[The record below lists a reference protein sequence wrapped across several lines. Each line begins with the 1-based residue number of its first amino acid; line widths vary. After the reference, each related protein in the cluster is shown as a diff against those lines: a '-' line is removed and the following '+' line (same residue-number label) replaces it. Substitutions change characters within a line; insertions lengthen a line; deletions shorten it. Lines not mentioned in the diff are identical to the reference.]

1 MKVEMAKNEDLNTVL
16 SIFASAK
23 KYMSGE
29 NNFQWGD
36 NYPNLAIL
44 NDDLKNNNLY
54 IIKDSHEIVA
64 VFAFILG
71 PEHTYKKIDGE
82 WLNSKPYG
90 TIHRLAKISSAKGIF
105 KLVINFCFTK
115 IDNIRIDT
123 KSTNLSML
131 NKLEQFNFHRCG
143 IILLDN
149 KEERVAFQKERDEN
163 VLP

>member
-54 IIKDSHEIVA
+54 IIKDSHVTTH
-64 VFAFILG
+64 FAR
-71 PEHTYKKIDGE
+71 EKATHYKTSD
-82 WLNSKPYG
+82 
-90 TIHRLAKISSAKGIF
+90 
-105 KLVINFCFTK
+105 
-115 IDNIRIDT
+115 
-123 KSTNLSML
+123 
-131 NKLEQFNFHRCG
+131 
-143 IILLDN
+143 
-149 KEERVAFQKERDEN
+149 
-163 VLP
+163 